1 MSSGLHAWKSIL
13 KGKEVIKRGVQWG
26 IGTGDAISIWKD
38 SWLPSLDNP
47 KTLSLVIDQY
57 SDALVKH
64 LILPF
69 NSGWNIELLDQL
81 FTIQEVDMIK
91 RIRLSRNADEDKLVW
106 HCLFG

>member
-13 KGKEVIKRGVQWG
+13 KGKEVIKRGVQWE

-57 SDALVKH
+57 SDASVKH

-81 FTIQEVDMIK
+81 FTIQEADMIK
-91 RIRLSRNADEDKLVW
+91 RIPLSRNADEDKLVW

>member
-1 MSSGLHAWKSIL
+1 MHAWKSIL
-13 KGKEVIKRGVQWG
+13 KGKEVIKRGVQWE

-57 SDALVKH
+57 SDASVKH

-81 FTIQEVDMIK
+81 FTIQEADMIK
-91 RIRLSRNADEDKLVW
+91 RIPLSRNADEDKLVW